1 MGLTKPSLV
10 LSYLKTIRV
19 ILKCSVT
26 EMFLNT
32 VDKGNRFKLSI
43 NALYLYVYSQY
54 LKNCKLEKKIT
65 NCYFL
70 LLFCEK

>member
-10 LSYLKTIRV
+10 LSYLKTIRG

-32 VDKGNRFKLSI
+32 VDTTNK
-43 NALYLYVYSQY
+43 SQT
-54 LKNCKLEKKIT
+54 NCKQAIKEIGL
-65 NCYFL
+65 NCLSMLYIYTFIL
-70 LLFCEK
+70 NI